1 MTVIKDKKYVLS
13 AGAFAFVCNL
23 MLFAVKLYV
32 GLASGSISIYSDGI
46 NNFFD
51 CLSGALAVGA
61 FVALGRIRNEEGE
74 KIVRRTQSLLSFV
87 MSVIV
92 AFSGFYFAYNSLER
106 FVYPTPVN
114 YLEKYLYLILGTTAA
129 KLMMIFVFRYLG
141 KKADSP
147 VIKVMAVDG
156 VLDFFVS
163 GVTVLTLILTKSGGY
178 AYDAVAGVVIG
189 VIITVGAIKLV
200 VSSVKQIIFD

>member
-13 AGAFAFVCNL
+13 AGSFAFVCNL

-61 FVALGRIRNEEGE
+61 FVALGRIKNEEGE

-92 AFSGFYFAYNSLER
+92 AFSGFYFTYNSLER